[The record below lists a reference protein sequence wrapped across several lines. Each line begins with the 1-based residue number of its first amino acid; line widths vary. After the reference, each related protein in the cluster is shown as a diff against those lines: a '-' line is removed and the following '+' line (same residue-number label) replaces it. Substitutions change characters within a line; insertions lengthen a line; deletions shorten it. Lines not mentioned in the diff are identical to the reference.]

1 MNGNYI
7 GRRSVG
13 VKVLDWRCSSMVE
26 HLPRMLLG
34 SLGLI
39 HSTTKKKKKRKKGS
53 QIAFIYDLSYL
64 TYFSV
69 LPFLMCEMGIIVSA
83 L

>member
-1 MNGNYI
+1 
-7 GRRSVG
+7 
-13 VKVLDWRCSSMVE
+13 
-26 HLPRMLLG
+26 MLLG